1 MVSAFASI
9 VDFSFLILLN
19 RCNSSRCFHQCEV
32 PSKITCNTFFG
43 SSCISCLPCPQV
55 YLYWAVREYRQLA
68 SLAEL
73 SPRLLCPGF
82 ESKVTIHVHAYVT
95 RGSKADVSSMEE
107 PRLALMEDPLEHS
120 AVQPMRPQ
128 VRQIVV

>member
-1 MVSAFASI
+1 M
-9 VDFSFLILLN
+9 
-19 RCNSSRCFHQCEV
+19 
-32 PSKITCNTFFG
+32 
-43 SSCISCLPCPQV
+43 
-55 YLYWAVREYRQLA
+55 REYRQLA

-82 ESKVTIHVHAYVT
+82 ESKVTIQVHAYVT

-107 PRLALMEDPLEHS
+107 PRLALMEDALEHS